1 VAVQRPPHEPTGAG
15 VAAEAD
21 PLVPAEAD
29 VLARVGGL
37 PVDLAAMAV
46 CANVFRAA
54 QGVRSHLER
63 TVLRRH
69 DLSWT
74 GFATLFTVWV
84 WGPREVRALADSTG
98 VARPT
103 ISGVADT
110 LERRGL
116 VRREGHETD
125 RRLCRLALT
134 DDGERL
140 IEALFPEFNAGESA
154 LTAGLDPE
162 ERATLA
168 RLLRRVVRDAQELGR
183 P

>member
-1 VAVQRPPHEPTGAG
+1 MAVQRPPHDPAG
-15 VAAEAD
+15 PRAAQAD

-29 VLARVGGL
+29 VLARVGDL

-74 GFATLFTVWV
+74 GFAT
-84 WGPREVRALADSTG
+84 ADSTG

-140 IEALFPEFNAGESA
+140 IQALFPEFNAGESA

-168 RLLRRVVRDAQELGR
+168 HLLRRVVRDAQELGR

>member
-1 VAVQRPPHEPTGAG
+1 MAVHPTPGPPTHQLVAE
-15 VAAEAD
+15 
-21 PLVPAEAD
+21 EAD
-29 VLARVGGL
+29 VLARIGDL

-63 TVLRRH
+63 SVLRRH

-84 WGPREVRALADSTG
+84 WGPQEVRALAESTG

-110 LERRGL
+110 LERGGL

-125 RRLCRLALT
+125 RRLCRVALT
-134 DDGERL
+134 GEGERL

-154 LTAGLDPE
+154 LTAGLDAG

-168 RLLRRVVRDAQELGR
+168 RLLRRVVRVAHGLQR